1 MSGKVQSS
9 ASKED
14 STEASRD
21 GPIPARRQHVPPF
34 VPSHDIPRGVIQA
47 MQSTFSYAFMLV
59 VM

>member
-9 ASKED
+9 ASKEG

-21 GPIPARRQHVPPF
+21 GPIPTRKRRIPPF

-47 MQSTFSYAFMLV
+47 MQSTFSYAFMLA